1 MRSPPAPAGRT
12 ARRAARWRTMAGR
25 EAARGDIFG
34 QVSHLPEGTQ
44 VRLRVVD

>member
-1 MRSPPAPAGRT
+1 MARGRAGT
-12 ARRAARWRTMAGR
+12 SHVMGALDAVDAEEAM
-25 EAARGDIFG
+25 AARGDLFG